1 MKTITYKDGYK
12 YQLIKDF
19 EIQTDLKLDR
29 DYDLDWL
36 KISNSGYL
44 LVKKGYAWDGPSG
57 PTLDT
62 PTFMRGSLV
71 HDALYQL
78 IREDVLAVDDRKYAD
93 KLLKDLC
100 LEDGMNPIKA
110 WLVYQAVRMFGK
122 GPATKP
128 EKSPITV
135 P

>member
-12 YQLIKDF
+12 YQLIVDYS
-19 EIQTDLKLDR
+19 IQTE
-29 DYDLDWL
+29 L
-36 KISNSGYL
+36 KIEKDIDLGWLVMTHSGL
-44 LVKKGYAWDGPSG
+44 LTIKRGYAWDGPSG

-62 PTFMRGSLV
+62 NTFMRGALV

-78 IREDVLAVDDRKYAD
+78 IRERVLLPINRKYAD
-93 KLLKDLC
+93 RLLKDIC
-100 LEDGMNPIKA
+100 LEDGMNPVKA
-110 WLVYQAVRMFGK
+110 WIVYNAVRVFGK
-122 GPATKP
+122 GPATRP